1 MGLKCRATT
10 VAKNFIR
17 GNATPLNDQ
26 FHFPNLTLKIDFFC
40 CLDLLYE
47 VGAWESVRGVAVD
60 YLAGHGVSRC
70 LRKGLSRARATFIL
84 GAKAEGWQLG
94 ESWRDAIASWYGENP
109 AFGKGY
115 GDCNH
120 YTCEM
125 WEFSKCI
132 HVPRHLHF
140 ALTLAKH
147 RLASIVL

>member
-1 MGLKCRATT
+1 MVLWRQINGDVDRQGEYRAICLGRWNGR
-10 VAKNFIR
+10 VLQKHRHCEADCLAKNFIR

-60 YLAGHGVSRC
+60 YLAGHGVRRC

-94 ESWRDAIASWYGENP
+94 ESWRDAIAS
-109 AFGKGY
+109 
-115 GDCNH
+115 
-120 YTCEM
+120 
-125 WEFSKCI
+125 
-132 HVPRHLHF
+132 
-140 ALTLAKH
+140 
-147 RLASIVL
+147 